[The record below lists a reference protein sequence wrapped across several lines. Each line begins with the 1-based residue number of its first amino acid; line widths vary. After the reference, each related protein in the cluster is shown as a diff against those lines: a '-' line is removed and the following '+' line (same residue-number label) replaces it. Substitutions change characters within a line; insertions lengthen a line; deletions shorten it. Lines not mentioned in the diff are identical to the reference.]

1 MTIVLPFLAA
11 IMLIYLIGVWLTL
24 YHLMKFRIPRT
35 ATITRHNPSDKSF
48 LVIVVTVS
56 ISCALFLALCYLT
69 LSTPWSEIGEML
81 EGMIGASL
89 PR

>member
-1 MTIVLPFLAA
+1 MTIILPFLAA

-35 ATITRHNPSDKSF
+35 ANLAQHNPSDKS
-48 LVIVVTVS
+48 LLIIIVTIS

-69 LSTPWSEIGEML
+69 LSTPWSEVAEML
-81 EGMIGASL
+81 GDLVGASL